1 MLDRVTSRALL
12 MRRKRWPAYLPLAA
26 AALLGA
32 CAANDPAPASSA
44 APAATVVS
52 PEEASELAARA
63 TVVNVAP
70 PAATAD
76 ETVCRKQSVTG
87 SHRPRVVCQT
97 RAQRAATRNAA
108 QDWYRSRGRNGE
120 ISQVPTVH

>member
-1 MLDRVTSRALL
+1 
-12 MRRKRWPAYLPLAA
+12 MRRKHWPACIPLAA
-26 AALLGA
+26 VALLCA
-32 CAANDPAPASSA
+32 CAANVPAPTPPASI
-44 APAATVVS
+44 ATPPS
-52 PEEASELAARA
+52 EETKELAARA
-63 TVVNVAP
+63 TVVNVVP
-70 PAATAD
+70 PGAAAD

-97 RAQRAATRNAA
+97 RTQRAATRNAA